1 MTDEQKEKV
10 ATQEAANNELYLQK
24 TNNLGSLDNLVKM
37 ADDYRQGIR
46 KEVWATGFP
55 NLDAMLDGGL
65 HGSQLVCI
73 GAISSLGKTSF
84 VLQAATQMAEQG
96 RDVLIFSLE
105 MSRDELNAKTV
116 SRYSHILKEEDF
128 YSKARIFNDECRFT
142 TNEILKG
149 DIRADDADSLEFF
162 TRSIERAKAIAPHT
176 FIYVGNNDVSV
187 DKVQEVVHRHCA
199 ATGRKPAV
207 ILDYLQILN
216 PSEEAVKKHY
226 DVRRST
232 NDDIT
237 KLKVLAR
244 EYDIPVVVIS
254 AFNRSS
260 YTDPVSMSSFRESS
274 GIEYSAD
281 VLMGLQYKG
290 MDYGN
295 SAHYTQEG
303 KHYANGR
310 ESEADHYT
318 RVIKLFEEMQS
329 AAAKGGSQPIELKL
343 LKNRN
348 GSRGTIQFE
357 FIPKYNYFSEPKSD
371 VSTGVK
377 SVPAKMSS
385 RKPSKIISD
394 VLEL

>member
-10 ATQEAANNELYLQK
+10 ATQEATANELYIQK
-24 TNNLGSLDNLVKM
+24 TNNVGSLDNLVKI
-37 ADDYRQGIR
+37 AENYRQGIR

-55 NLDAMLDGGL
+55 SLDAMLDGGL
-65 HGSQLVCI
+65 HGSQLACI
-73 GAISSLGKTSF
+73 GAISSLGKTSWT
-84 VLQAATQMAEQG
+84 LQVATQMAEQG

-116 SRYSHILKEEDF
+116 SRYSHILTEEDWQ
-128 YSKARIFNDECRFT
+128 KMRIINEQSRFT
-142 TNEILKG
+142 TSEILKG
-149 DIRADDADSLEFF
+149 DIKAENEESLEFF
-162 TRSIERAKAIAPHT
+162 TRSIERAKTIAPHT

-244 EYDIPVVVIS
+244 EYDIPVIVIS

-290 MDYGN
+290 MDYEQ
-295 SAHYTQEG
+295 SSFYTQDGQHFG
-303 KHYANGR
+303 KGR

-318 RVIKLFEEMQS
+318 RVMKLFEEMQS
-329 AAAKGGSQPIELKL
+329 AAAKGEKQPIELKL

-348 GSRGTIQFE
+348 GARGTIQLE
-357 FIPKYNYFSEPKSD
+357 FIPKYNYFSEPKVYTTNGVTSAP
-371 VSTGVK
+371 STTVIK
-377 SVPAKMSS
+377 K
-385 RKPSKIISD
+385 KK
-394 VLEL
+394 L

>member
-10 ATQEAANNELYLQK
+10 ATQEATANEQYLER
-24 TNNLGSLDNLVKM
+24 TNNVGSLDNLIK
-37 ADDYRQGIR
+37 AAEDYRNGIR
-46 KEVWATGFP
+46 KELWATGFP
-55 NLDAMLDGGL
+55 SLDAMLDGGL

-116 SRYSHILKEEDF
+116 SRYSHILTEEDWQKMRLINEQ
-128 YSKARIFNDECRFT
+128 SRFT

-149 DIRADDADSLEFF
+149 DVHSENAQSWEFF
-162 TRSIERAKAIAPHT
+162 TRAIEKAKAIAPHT

-254 AFNRSS
+254 AFNRAS

-290 MDYGN
+290 MDYEQ
-295 SAHYTQEG
+295 SSFYTQDG
-303 KHYANGR
+303 QHHSKGR

-318 RVIKLFEEMQS
+318 RVIKLFEDMQS
-329 AAAKGGSQPIELKL
+329 AAAKGESQPIELKL

-348 GSRGTIQFE
+348 GSRGTIQLE
-357 FIPKYNYFSEPKSD
+357 FIPKYNYFSEPKIYGPDS
-371 VSTGVK
+371 VK
-377 SVPAKMSS
+377 AAQSMTVIK
-385 RKPSKIISD
+385 KKK
-394 VLEL
+394 L

>member
-1 MTDEQKEKV
+1 MDIIKSIFYGIVEGITEWLPVSSTGHLILLE
-10 ATQEAANNELYLQK
+10 ELIP
-24 TNNLGSLDNLVKM
+24 M
-37 ADDYRQGIR
+37 GIR
-46 KEVWATGFP
+46 KEVWATGFS
-55 NLDAMLDGGL
+55 NLDAALDGGL

-116 SRYSHILKEEDF
+116 SRYSHILSQKQALSIDVTQGT
-128 YSKARIFNDECRFT
+128 RTQFT
-142 TNEILKG
+142 TRDILKG
-149 DIRADDADSLEFF
+149 DVDSHNSQSLDFF
-162 TRSIERAKAIAPHT
+162 TRSVEMAKAVAAHT
-176 FIYVGNNDVSV
+176 YIYVGNNDVSV
-187 DKVQEVVHRHCA
+187 DTVKEVVQRHYT
-199 ATGRKPAV
+199 ATGKKPAV

-216 PSEEAVKKHY
+216 PSDEAVKKHY

-244 EYDIPVVVIS
+244 DFDIPVIVIS
-254 AFNRSS
+254 AFNRAS

-281 VLMGLQYKG
+281 VLIGLQYRG
-290 MDYGN
+290 MDYEQ
-295 SAHYTQEG
+295 SSFYTQDG
-303 KHYANGR
+303 KAHGSGR

-318 RVIKLFEEMQS
+318 RVIRLFEEMQS
-329 AAAKGGSQPIELKL
+329 TAAEGGKQPIELKL

-348 GSRGTIQFE
+348 GSRGTLWFD
-357 FIPKYNYFSEPKSD
+357 FTPKYNYFKEFAVLPEQQSSGKPTQAA
-371 VSTGVK
+371 TGK
-377 SVPAKMSS
+377 E
-385 RKPSKIISD
+385 RKK
-394 VLEL
+394 L

>member
-1 MTDEQKEKV
+1 MSEQQKENA
-10 ATQEAANNELYLQK
+10 ATQEAAANEQYIQR
-24 TNNLGSLDNLVKM
+24 TNNLDSLNNLIKA

-46 KEVWATGFP
+46 KEVWATGFS
-55 NLDAMLDGGL
+55 NLDAALDGGL

-116 SRYSHILKEEDF
+116 SRYSHILSQKQALSIDVTQGT
-128 YSKARIFNDECRFT
+128 RTQFT
-142 TNEILKG
+142 TRDILKG
-149 DIRADDADSLEFF
+149 DVDSHNPQSLDFF
-162 TRSIERAKAIAPHT
+162 TRSVEMAKAVAAHT
-176 FIYVGNNDVSV
+176 YIYVGNNDVSV
-187 DKVQEVVHRHCA
+187 DTVKEVVQRHYT
-199 ATGRKPAV
+199 ATGKKPAV

-216 PSEEAVKKHY
+216 PSDEAVKKHY

-244 EYDIPVVVIS
+244 DFDIPVIVIS
-254 AFNRSS
+254 AFNRAS

-281 VLMGLQYKG
+281 VLIGLQYRG
-290 MDYGN
+290 MDYEQ
-295 SAHYTQEG
+295 SSFYTQDG
-303 KHYANGR
+303 KAHGSGR

-318 RVIKLFEEMQS
+318 RVIRLF
-329 AAAKGGSQPIELKL
+329 
-343 LKNRN
+343 
-348 GSRGTIQFE
+348 
-357 FIPKYNYFSEPKSD
+357 
-371 VSTGVK
+371 
-377 SVPAKMSS
+377 
-385 RKPSKIISD
+385 
-394 VLEL
+394 

>member
-1 MTDEQKEKV
+1 MSEQQKENA
-10 ATQEAANNELYLQK
+10 ATQEAAANEQYIQR
-24 TNNLGSLDNLVKM
+24 TNNLDSLNNLIKA

-46 KEVWATGFP
+46 KEVWATGFS
-55 NLDAMLDGGL
+55 NLDAALDGGL

-116 SRYSHILKEEDF
+116 SRYSHILSQKQALSIDVTQGT
-128 YSKARIFNDECRFT
+128 RTQFT
-142 TNEILKG
+142 TRDILKG
-149 DIRADDADSLEFF
+149 DVDSHNSQSLDFF
-162 TRSIERAKAIAPHT
+162 TRSVEMAKAVAAHT
-176 FIYVGNNDVSV
+176 YIYVGNNDVSV
-187 DKVQEVVHRHCA
+187 DTVKEVVQRHYT
-199 ATGRKPAV
+199 ATGKKPAV

-216 PSEEAVKKHY
+216 PSDEAVKKHY

-244 EYDIPVVVIS
+244 DFDIPVIVIS
-254 AFNRSS
+254 AFNRAS

-281 VLMGLQYKG
+281 VLIGLQYRG
-290 MDYGN
+290 MDYEQ
-295 SAHYTQEG
+295 SSFYTQDG
-303 KHYANGR
+303 KAHGSGR

-318 RVIKLFEEMQS
+318 RVIRLFEEMQS
-329 AAAKGGSQPIELKL
+329 TAAEGGKQPIELKL

-348 GSRGTIQFE
+348 GSRGTLWFD
-357 FIPKYNYFSEPKSD
+357 FTPKYNYFKEFAAFPDQQSSSKPKQAAP
-371 VSTGVK
+371 GK
-377 SVPAKMSS
+377 E
-385 RKPSKIISD
+385 RKK
-394 VLEL
+394 L

>member
-1 MTDEQKEKV
+1 MSEQQKEK
-10 ATQEAANNELYLQK
+10 AAAQEAAANEQYIQR
-24 TNNLGSLDNLVKM
+24 TNNLDSLNNLIKA

-46 KEVWATGFP
+46 KEVWSTGFS
-55 NLDAMLDGGL
+55 NLDDALDGGL

-116 SRYSHILKEEDF
+116 SRYSHILTHKETLSIDITQGT
-128 YSKARIFNDECRFT
+128 RTRFT
-142 TNEILKG
+142 TRDILKG
-149 DIRADDADSLEFF
+149 DVDSHNPQSLDFF
-162 TRSIERAKAIAPHT
+162 TRSVEMAKAVAAHT
-176 FIYVGNNDVSV
+176 YIYVGNNDVSV
-187 DKVQEVVHRHCA
+187 DTVKEVVQRHYT
-199 ATGRKPAV
+199 ATGKKPAV

-216 PSEEAVKKHY
+216 PSDEAVKKHY

-244 EYDIPVVVIS
+244 DFDIPVIVIS
-254 AFNRSS
+254 AFNRAS

-281 VLMGLQYKG
+281 VLIGLQYRG
-290 MDYGN
+290 MDYEQ
-295 SAHYTQEG
+295 SSFYTQDG
-303 KHYANGR
+303 KAHGSGR

-318 RVIKLFEEMQS
+318 RVIRLFEEMQS
-329 AAAKGGSQPIELKL
+329 AAAEGGSQPIELKL

-348 GSRGTIQFE
+348 GSRGTLWFD
-357 FIPKYNYFSEPKSD
+357 FTPKYNYFKEFAAFPDQQSSSKPKQAAP
-371 VSTGVK
+371 GK
-377 SVPAKMSS
+377 E
-385 RKPSKIISD
+385 RKK
-394 VLEL
+394 L

>member
-1 MTDEQKEKV
+1 MSEQQKENA
-10 ATQEAANNELYLQK
+10 ATKEAAANEQYIQR
-24 TNNLGSLDNLVKM
+24 TNNLDSLNNLIKA

-46 KEVWATGFP
+46 KEVWATGFS
-55 NLDAMLDGGL
+55 NLDAALDGGL

-116 SRYSHILKEEDF
+116 SRYSHILSQKQALSIDVTQGT
-128 YSKARIFNDECRFT
+128 RTQFT
-142 TNEILKG
+142 TRDILKG
-149 DIRADDADSLEFF
+149 DVDSHNSQSLDFF
-162 TRSIERAKAIAPHT
+162 TRSVEMAKAVAAHT
-176 FIYVGNNDVSV
+176 YIYVGNNDVSV
-187 DKVQEVVHRHCA
+187 DTVKEVVQRHYT
-199 ATGRKPAV
+199 ATGKKPAV

-216 PSEEAVKKHY
+216 PSDEAVKKHY

-244 EYDIPVVVIS
+244 DFDIPVIVIS
-254 AFNRSS
+254 AFNRAS

-281 VLMGLQYKG
+281 VLIGLQYRG
-290 MDYGN
+290 MDYEQ
-295 SAHYTQEG
+295 SSFYTQDG
-303 KHYANGR
+303 KAHGSGR

-318 RVIKLFEEMQS
+318 RVIRLFEEMQS
-329 AAAKGGSQPIELKL
+329 TAAEGGKQPIELKL

-348 GSRGTIQFE
+348 GSRGTLWFD
-357 FIPKYNYFSEPKSD
+357 FTPKYNYFKEFAAFPDQQSSSKPKQAAP
-371 VSTGVK
+371 GK
-377 SVPAKMSS
+377 E
-385 RKPSKIISD
+385 RKK
-394 VLEL
+394 L

>member
-1 MTDEQKEKV
+1 MSEQQKENA
-10 ATQEAANNELYLQK
+10 ATQEAAANEQYIQR
-24 TNNLGSLDNLVKM
+24 TNNLDSLNNLIKAADN
-37 ADDYRQGIR
+37 YRQGIR
-46 KEVWATGFP
+46 KEVWATGFS
-55 NLDAMLDGGL
+55 NLDAALDGGL

-116 SRYSHILKEEDF
+116 SRYSHILRNKESLSIDITQET
-128 YSKARIFNDECRFT
+128 RTQFT
-142 TNEILKG
+142 TRDILKG
-149 DIRADDADSLEFF
+149 DVDSHNPQSLDFF
-162 TRSIERAKAIAPHT
+162 TRSVEMAKAVAAHT
-176 FIYVGNNDVSV
+176 YIYVGNNDVSV
-187 DKVQEVVHRHCA
+187 DTVKEVVQRHYT
-199 ATGRKPAV
+199 ATGKKPAV

-216 PSEEAVKKHY
+216 PSDEAVKKHY

-244 EYDIPVVVIS
+244 DFDIPVIVIS
-254 AFNRSS
+254 AFNRAS

-281 VLMGLQYKG
+281 VLIGLQYRG
-290 MDYGN
+290 MDYEQ
-295 SAHYTQEG
+295 SSFYTQDG
-303 KHYANGR
+303 KAHGSGR

-318 RVIKLFEEMQS
+318 RVIRLFEEMQS
-329 AAAKGGSQPIELKL
+329 TAAEGGKQPIELKL

-348 GSRGTIQFE
+348 GSRGTLWFD
-357 FIPKYNYFSEPKSD
+357 FTPKYNYFKEFAVLPEQQSSGKPTQAA
-371 VSTGVK
+371 TGK
-377 SVPAKMSS
+377 E
-385 RKPSKIISD
+385 RKK
-394 VLEL
+394 L

>member
-1 MTDEQKEKV
+1 MSEQQKENA
-10 ATQEAANNELYLQK
+10 ATKEAAANEQYIQR
-24 TNNLGSLDNLVKM
+24 TNNLDSLNNLIKA

-46 KEVWATGFP
+46 KEVWATGFS
-55 NLDAMLDGGL
+55 NLDAALDGGL

-116 SRYSHILKEEDF
+116 SRYSHILTHKETLSIDITQGT
-128 YSKARIFNDECRFT
+128 RTQFT
-142 TNEILKG
+142 TRDILKG
-149 DIRADDADSLEFF
+149 DVDSHNPQSLDFF
-162 TRSIERAKAIAPHT
+162 TRAVEMAKAVAAHT
-176 FIYVGNNDVSV
+176 YIYVGNNDVSV
-187 DKVQEVVHRHCA
+187 DTVKEVVQRHYA
-199 ATGRKPAV
+199 ATGKKPAV

-244 EYDIPVVVIS
+244 EFDIPVIVIS
-254 AFNRSS
+254 AFNRAS

-281 VLMGLQYKG
+281 VLIGLQYRG
-290 MDYGN
+290 MDYKDDVY
-295 SAHYTQEG
+295 YTQGNKRE
-303 KHYANGR
+303 KGR
-310 ESEADHYT
+310 EPEADHYT
-318 RVIKLFEEMQS
+318 RVIRLFEEMQS
-329 AAAKGGSQPIELKL
+329 TAAEGGSQPIELKL

-348 GSRGTIQFE
+348 GSRCTLWFD
-357 FIPKYNYFSEPKSD
+357 FTPKYNYFKEFVAFPDQQSSSKPKQAAP
-371 VSTGVK
+371 GK
-377 SVPAKMSS
+377 E
-385 RKPSKIISD
+385 RKK
-394 VLEL
+394 L

>member
-1 MTDEQKEKV
+1 MSEQQKENA
-10 ATQEAANNELYLQK
+10 ATQEAAANEQYIQR
-24 TNNLGSLDNLVKM
+24 TNNLDSLNNLIKA

-46 KEVWATGFP
+46 KEVWATGFS
-55 NLDAMLDGGL
+55 NLDAALDGGL

-116 SRYSHILKEEDF
+116 SRYSHILTHKETLSIDITQGT
-128 YSKARIFNDECRFT
+128 RTRFT
-142 TNEILKG
+142 TRDILKG
-149 DIRADDADSLEFF
+149 DVDSHNPQSLDFF
-162 TRSIERAKAIAPHT
+162 TRSVEMAKAVAAHT
-176 FIYVGNNDVSV
+176 YIYVGNNDVSV
-187 DKVQEVVHRHCA
+187 DTVKEVVQRHYT
-199 ATGRKPAV
+199 ATGKKPAV

-216 PSEEAVKKHY
+216 PSDEAVKKHY

-244 EYDIPVVVIS
+244 DFDIPVIVIS
-254 AFNRSS
+254 AFNRAS

-281 VLMGLQYKG
+281 VLIGLQYRG
-290 MDYGN
+290 MDYEQ
-295 SAHYTQEG
+295 SSFYTQDG
-303 KHYANGR
+303 KAHGSGR

-318 RVIKLFEEMQS
+318 RVIRLFEEMQS
-329 AAAKGGSQPIELKL
+329 AAAEGGSQPIELKL

-348 GSRGTIQFE
+348 GSRGTLWFD
-357 FIPKYNYFSEPKSD
+357 FTPKYNYFKEFAAFPDQQSSSKPKQAAP
-371 VSTGVK
+371 GK
-377 SVPAKMSS
+377 E
-385 RKPSKIISD
+385 RKK
-394 VLEL
+394 L

>member
-10 ATQEAANNELYLQK
+10 ATQEATANEQYLER
-24 TNNLGSLDNLVKM
+24 TNNVGSLDNLIK
-37 ADDYRQGIR
+37 AAEDYRKGIR
-46 KEVWATGFP
+46 KELWATGFP
-55 NLDAMLDGGL
+55 SLDEMLDGGL

-116 SRYSHILKEEDF
+116 SRYSHILSQKQALSIDVTQGT
-128 YSKARIFNDECRFT
+128 RTQFT
-142 TNEILKG
+142 TRDILKG
-149 DIRADDADSLEFF
+149 DVDSHNSQSLDFF
-162 TRSIERAKAIAPHT
+162 TRSVEMAKAVAAHT
-176 FIYVGNNDVSV
+176 YIYVGNNDVSV
-187 DKVQEVVHRHCA
+187 DTVKEVVQRHYT
-199 ATGRKPAV
+199 ATGKKPAV

-216 PSEEAVKKHY
+216 PSDEAVKKHY

-244 EYDIPVVVIS
+244 DFDIPVIVIS
-254 AFNRSS
+254 AFNRAS

-281 VLMGLQYKG
+281 VLIGLQYRG
-290 MDYGN
+290 MDYEQ
-295 SAHYTQEG
+295 SSFYTQDG
-303 KHYANGR
+303 KAHGSGR

-318 RVIKLFEEMQS
+318 RVIRLFEEMQS
-329 AAAKGGSQPIELKL
+329 TAAEGGKQPIELKL

-348 GSRGTIQFE
+348 GSRGTLWFD
-357 FIPKYNYFSEPKSD
+357 FTPKYNYFKEFAVLPEQQSSGKPTQAA
-371 VSTGVK
+371 TGK
-377 SVPAKMSS
+377 E
-385 RKPSKIISD
+385 RKK
-394 VLEL
+394 L